1 MNQTLEPQTAK
12 QASKTL
18 TISWLLLIF
27 LALIWGS
34 SFILVKKGLLAFS
47 PMQVA
52 SIRTTAG
59 FLALLGLAIPHLR
72 QIPRDKWVYL
82 WLSGM
87 LGVFL
92 PAFLFAYAQ
101 TSLSSSL
108 AGVFNALTPLFTLVA
123 GVLFFQQ
130 KSSKYKLLGVIL
142 GLLGSVGLSFLSSKQ
157 GMGQFN
163 ASVLLIVLAT
173 MMYGVNVN
181 LVKKHLQGLKP
192 LQVSAMSLV
201 AIAPFALLGFWFTDV
216 IGTLGQDSA
225 AWVSLGYLVMLGVFS
240 TAIATVFFN
249 YLLQIA
255 TPVFASSVT
264 YLIPIVAIMWGVL
277 DGEQLLAAHFIC
289 FLGILG
295 GIGLVNFS
303 K

>member
-1 MNQTLEPQTAK
+1 MNQALKTPQPT
-12 QASKTL
+12 QANLL
-18 TISWLLLIF
+18 TISWLILLF

-59 FLALLGLAIPHLR
+59 FLALLVLALPNLR
-72 QIPRDKWVYL
+72 QVPREKWIYL

-87 LGVFL
+87 LGVFI

-108 AGVFNALTPLFTLVA
+108 AGIFNALTPLFTLLF
-123 GVLFFQQ
+123 GIMFFQQ
-130 KSSKYKLLGVIL
+130 KGSKYKFLGVFL
-142 GLLGSVGLSFLSSKQ
+142 GLLGSIGLSFLSSKQ
-157 GMGQFN
+157 GVGQFN
-163 ASVLLIVLAT
+163 TSVLLIVLAT
-173 MMYGVNVN
+173 MMYGMNVN
-181 LVKKHLQGLKP
+181 LVKKQLSQLKP
-192 LQVSAMSLV
+192 LQVSAMSLF
-201 AIAPFALLGFWFTDV
+201 ALGPFALLGFWFTDV
-216 IGTLGQDSA
+216 LGTLNTHLA
-225 AWVSLGYLVMLGVFS
+225 AWEAFGYLLMLGVFS

-249 YLLQIA
+249 YLLQISSA
-255 TPVFASSVT
+255 VFASSVT
-264 YLIPIVAIMWGVL
+264 YLIPIVAIVWGVW
-277 DGEQLLAAHFIC
+277 DGEQLLWVHLIC
-289 FLGILG
+289 FLSILG

>member
-1 MNQTLEPQTAK
+1 MSQALKTLPANK
-12 QASKTL
+12 SNLL

-27 LALIWGS
+27 LSLIWGS
-34 SFILVKKGLLAFS
+34 SFILVKKGLVAFS

-59 FLALLGLAIPHLR
+59 FLALLFLALPHLR
-72 QIPRDKWVYL
+72 QIPREKWAYL

-87 LGVFL
+87 LGVFI

-101 TSLSSSL
+101 TSISSSL
-108 AGVFNALTPLFTLVA
+108 AGVFNALTPLFTL
-123 GVLFFQQ
+123 LFGIAFFHQ
-130 KSSKYKLLGVIL
+130 KGSKYKFLGVFL

-163 ASVLLIVLAT
+163 ISVLLIVLAT
-173 MMYGVNVN
+173 MLYGMNVN
-181 LVKKHLQGLKP
+181 LVKKHLNQLKP
-192 LQVSAMSLV
+192 LQVSAMSLFV
-201 AIAPFALLGFWFTDV
+201 IGPFALLGFWLTNVVD
-216 IGTLGQDSA
+216 TLNTHSG
-225 AWVSLGYLVMLGVFS
+225 AWEALGYLVMLGVFS

-249 YLLQIA
+249 YLLQISSA
-255 TPVFASSVT
+255 VFASSVT
-264 YLIPIVAIMWGVL
+264 YLIPIVAIGWGVW
-277 DGEQLLAAHFIC
+277 DGEQLLWAHFIC